1 MNNIKETSYVRNQ
14 QKSVESAKVLE
25 KNRWV

>member
-14 QKSVESAKVLE
+14 QKSVESAEVLE